1 MKKGRNF
8 KTIFPIWT
16 CCETFETKFG
26 ERSEHS
32 YKELM
37 TLKGVKENI
46 KLEILLKEK
55 DSTTWLNPRPRRVK
69 KRTSVPQTEALT
81 GSFFKIL
88 VPIRG

>member
-1 MKKGRNF
+1 MN
-8 KTIFPIWT
+8 
-16 CCETFETKFG
+16 
-26 ERSEHS
+26 
-32 YKELM
+32 
-37 TLKGVKENI
+37 LKGVKEKI

-69 KRTSVPQTEALT
+69 RGHKFPQTEALT